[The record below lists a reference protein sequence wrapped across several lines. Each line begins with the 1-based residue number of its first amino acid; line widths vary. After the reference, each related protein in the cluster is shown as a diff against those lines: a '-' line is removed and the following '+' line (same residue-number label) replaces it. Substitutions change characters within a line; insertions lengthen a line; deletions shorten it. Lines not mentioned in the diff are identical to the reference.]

1 MWIPDDRHLYRLLT
15 DWGGVIAGILALVA
29 AAIAYRGALRSAREQ
44 MAANATKDNLQA
56 ECIAAGISNEI
67 DHLKGDIARVRAIIR
82 EQMPYDSAFE
92 HYKKPIVERRRD
104 LQIDDPPLIRE
115 NVLQLFLLG
124 KTGAVLLEL
133 RSHVLQHNRLVADV
147 DPTGP
152 LEKLDDRLKT
162 MESLVESA
170 QGGL

>member
-15 DWGGVIAGILALVA
+15 DWGGVIGGILALVA

-44 MAANATKDNLQA
+44 IAANATKDSLQA

-92 HYKKPIVERRRD
+92 HRVP
-104 LQIDDPPLIRE
+104 
-115 NVLQLFLLG
+115 
-124 KTGAVLLEL
+124 A
-133 RSHVLQHNRLVADV
+133 
-147 DPTGP
+147 
-152 LEKLDDRLKT
+152 
-162 MESLVESA
+162 
-170 QGGL
+170 GGLPGPDRRQDAGAGGP